1 MNAELKKI
9 KKEYTNILEEYLS
22 KTKSEDLIDQVF
34 SGYSSNSSSSNQANT
49 LFNESFK
56 IRSVIDRIIT
66 LTEKNLTSKKHLNLL
81 LNLAK
86 LSLSRGELFLSSDIY
101 SQVLFRTTNLDN
113 LLSETAFAFK
123 GLGEVSSL
131 QAKWNESFSYVRKAK
146 KIFEK
151 LNDIKGIAGCENL
164 LGTFYA
170 EKGILNSA
178 KEHFDSG
185 LARIKGK
192 KSGNLDALILVNLG
206 ILNNII
212 GNSKEAEKNYR
223 TALAKFE
230 KAADNKRIAE
240 THHNLGMLFTQLGN
254 YKSALSQFNISV
266 KVSSKN
272 KNLLTLAISYLGKAY
287 IYAEMNELNLASDF
301 IEKGME
307 ISNQLN
313 DRLTIADV
321 YKVRGIIE
329 RKSKNYDLSE
339 SYLLTS
345 LRINSELGNKL
356 NYSETSYELGLLY
369 FELNQPK
376 KSIKHLNIA
385 LKYFKKIRAIS
396 EVKKIESLVIKLK

>member
-1 MNAELKKI
+1 MNTELKKL
-9 KKEYTNILEEYLS
+9 KKEYITILEEYLGNP
-22 KTKSEDLIDQVF
+22 KAEDLINQVF
-34 SGYSSNSSSSNQANT
+34 SGYSSFNDSSNQANRV
-49 LFNESFK
+49 FNDSFK

-66 LTEKNLTSKKHLNLL
+66 YTEKSLTSKKHLNLL

-101 SQVLFRTTNLDN
+101 SQVLYRTTNLEN
-113 LLSETAFAFK
+113 FSNVTALAFK

-146 KIFEK
+146 KIYEK
-151 LNDIKGIAGCENL
+151 LNDFKGISSCENL

-170 EKGILNSA
+170 ERGILASA
-178 KEHFDSG
+178 KEHFESG
-185 LARIKGK
+185 LDNIKGK
-192 KSGNLDALILVNLG
+192 QSGNLDALILVNLG

-212 GNSKEAEKNYR
+212 GATKEAEENYR
-223 TALAKFE
+223 KALEKFE
-230 KAADNKRIAE
+230 KVGDNRRIAE
-240 THHNLGMLFTQLGN
+240 TRHNLGMLFTKLGD

-266 KVSSKN
+266 KISSKD

-287 IYAEMNELNLASDF
+287 VYAEMNELDLASDF
-301 IEKGME
+301 IEKGMN

-329 RKSKNYDLSE
+329 RKSNNYDLSE

-356 NYSETSYELGLLY
+356 NHSETSYELGLLY
-369 FELNQPK
+369 FELNQSQK
-376 KSIKHLNIA
+376 AIKHLKSA
-385 LKYFKKIRAIS
+385 LKYYKKIKAVS
-396 EVKKIESLVIKLK
+396 EVEKIESLVKN